1 MLNILRNPPAV
12 FQSSCPAFPPPM
24 YDVRPYQW
32 LHALASAAFLLR
44 ATLVG
49 VKWYLIVMLVIG
61 VIFED
66 FFVGG
71 P

>member
-1 MLNILRNPPAV
+1 
-12 FQSSCPAFPPPM
+12 M